1 MKTLQYIHT
10 SYHIAYVIVLGE
22 KVVFYYGYFL
32 CYINSQFLISKVTLI
47 GISVLVDSNSKT
59 KNFRT
64 YPLNKVWLK
73 KKLIAF
79 DRTNSQIDHFKIP

>member
-1 MKTLQYIHT
+1 MNKTGKCYKNTVVYIH
-10 SYHIAYVIVLGE
+10 HIAYVIVWGE

-59 KNFRT
+59 KTLELT
-64 YPLNKVWLK
+64 Y
-73 KKLIAF
+73 
-79 DRTNSQIDHFKIP
+79 

>member
-1 MKTLQYIHT
+1 M
-10 SYHIAYVIVLGE
+10 HIAYVIVWGE

-59 KNFRT
+59 KTLEFT
-64 YPLNKVWLK
+64 Y
-73 KKLIAF
+73 
-79 DRTNSQIDHFKIP
+79 